1 MINGEEFFVE
11 PGCVSWIQCS
21 QVLTVCP
28 DFGNNLV
35 LWICPYDYQLLSYYS
50 FSNIAPTREL
60 EIVNNLPVIGPD
72 GDEVKD
78 ILTALQLFEVP
89 IFAEL
94 NFYITGLP
102 KV

>member
-1 MINGEEFFVE
+1 MFPVMEYDSYFIFVKEGHGNFVINGEEFFVE

-35 LWICPYDYQLLSYYS
+35 LWVCPYDYQLLSYYS

-60 EIVNNLPVIGPD
+60 EIRCV
-72 GDEVKD
+72 
-78 ILTALQLFEVP
+78 
-89 IFAEL
+89 
-94 NFYITGLP
+94 
-102 KV
+102 